1 MGGNL
6 IKAEEAFQMGLVN
19 QLVEDEALDESI
31 NNLAETL
38 NRNAPLALSTAKALL
53 NTEASLESVAAA
65 QVQLLNSHD
74 AHEGVAAFLEK
85 RKPIFKGA

>member
-31 NNLAETL
+31 NNFAETL

-53 NTEASLESVAAA
+53 NTEASQESVAAA
-65 QVQLLNSHD
+65 QVQLLNSND